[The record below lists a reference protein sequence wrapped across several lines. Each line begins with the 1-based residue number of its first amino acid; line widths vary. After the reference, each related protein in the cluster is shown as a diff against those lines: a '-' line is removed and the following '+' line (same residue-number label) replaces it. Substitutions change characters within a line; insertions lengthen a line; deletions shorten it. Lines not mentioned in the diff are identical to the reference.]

1 MMKILRRLD
10 VVSVFFL
17 SALLFAGCAKATT
30 TPMRSAAAR
39 LPQPDRII
47 VHDFAVTAADVALDR
62 GLGPR
67 MMRDTGSG
75 AQSEEE
81 VHVGQAVTKALTDNL
96 IRNLREHGLDAQRA
110 AAAAPPGATT
120 ASIVG
125 EFQRAGQGGRTVR
138 TMIGLGLGSSEVRTR
153 VQIYQGARPNVRLVA
168 ESATRTSGS
177 LRPGMAL
184 MLPLA
189 AGAGTLAT
197 TAVVAG
203 GSAIASETFFA
214 TVEADA
220 KRTAEAVVQRI
231 GDSYQLQGWYW
242 R

>member
-10 VVSVFFL
+10 LASVLCL

-30 TPMRSAAAR
+30 PLTRPAAAG

-62 GLGPR
+62 GQGPR

-81 VHVGQAVTKALTDNL
+81 VEVGRAVTKALTDNL
-96 IRNLREHGLDAQRA
+96 IKNLREHGVNAERA
-110 AAAAPPGATT
+110 AEAAPPGATT

-125 EFQRAGQGGRTVR
+125 EFQRVGQGDGTVR
-138 TMIGLGLGSSEVRTR
+138 RMIGLGLGSSEVRTR
-153 VQIYQGARPNVRLVA
+153 VQIYQGGGTNVKLVA
-168 ESATRTSGS
+168 ESATKTSGS
-177 LRPGMAL
+177 LRPGMAV
-184 MLPLA
+184 MLPLG
-189 AGAGTLAT
+189 AGAAAFAT
-197 TAVVAG
+197 TPVVADR
-203 GSAIASETFFA
+203 SASASETFFA

-231 GDSYQLQGWYW
+231 GDSYQRQGWIW

>member
-1 MMKILRRLD
+1 MKILRRLD
-10 VVSVFFL
+10 LASVLCL

-30 TPMRSAAAR
+30 PPTRPAAAG

-62 GLGPR
+62 GQGPR

-81 VHVGQAVTKALTDNL
+81 VQVGRAVTKALTDNL
-96 IRNLREHGLDAQRA
+96 IKNLREHGVNAERA
-110 AAAAPPGATT
+110 AEAAPPGATT

-125 EFQRAGQGGRTVR
+125 EFQRVGPVDRVVR
-138 TMIGLGLGSSEVRTR
+138 TIGLGLGSSEVRTR
-153 VQIYQGARPNVRLVA
+153 VQIYQGGGTNVKLVA
-168 ESATRTSGS
+168 ESATKTSGS
-177 LRPGMAL
+177 LRPGMAV
-184 MLPLA
+184 MLPL
-189 AGAGTLAT
+189 GAEVGTVAT
-197 TAVVAG
+197 TAVVVG
-203 GSAIASETFFA
+203 GRAIASETFHA

-231 GDSYQLQGWYW
+231 GDSYQRQGWYW
-242 R
+242 T

>member
-1 MMKILRRLD
+1 MKILRRLD
-10 VVSVFFL
+10 LASVLCL
-17 SALLFAGCAKATT
+17 SALVFAGCAKATT
-30 TPMRSAAAR
+30 PSTRSAAAG

-62 GLGPR
+62 GQGPR

-81 VHVGQAVTKALTDNL
+81 VEVGRAVTKALTDNL
-96 IRNLREHGLDAQRA
+96 IKNLREHGVNAERA
-110 AAAAPPGATT
+110 AEAAPAGATT

-125 EFQRAGQGGRTVR
+125 EFQRVGQGDGTVR
-138 TMIGLGLGSSEVRTR
+138 RMIGLGLGSSEMRTR
-153 VQIYQGARPNVRLVA
+153 VQIYPGGGTTVKLVA
-168 ESATRTSGS
+168 ESATKTSGS
-177 LRPGMAL
+177 LRPGMAV
-184 MLPLA
+184 MLPLG
-189 AGAGTLAT
+189 AGAAAFAT
-197 TAVVAG
+197 TPVVADR
-203 GSAIASETFFA
+203 SASASETFFA

-231 GDSYQLQGWYW
+231 GDSYQRQGWIW

>member
-10 VVSVFFL
+10 LASVLCL

-30 TPMRSAAAR
+30 PLTRPAAAG

-62 GLGPR
+62 GQGPR

-81 VHVGQAVTKALTDNL
+81 VEVGRAVTKALTDNL
-96 IRNLREHGLDAQRA
+96 IKNLREHGVNAERA
-110 AAAAPPGATT
+110 AEAAPAGATT

-125 EFQRAGQGGRTVR
+125 EFQRVGQGDGTVR
-138 TMIGLGLGSSEVRTR
+138 RMIGLGLGSSEVRTR
-153 VQIYQGARPNVRLVA
+153 VQIYQGGGTNVKLVA
-168 ESATRTSGS
+168 ESATKTSGS
-177 LRPGMAL
+177 LRPGMAV
-184 MLPLA
+184 MLPL
-189 AGAGTLAT
+189 GAEVGTVAT
-197 TAVVAG
+197 TAVVVG
-203 GSAIASETFFA
+203 GRAIASETFHA

-220 KRTAEAVVQRI
+220 KRTAEAVIQRI
-231 GDSYQLQGWYW
+231 GDSYQRQGWHW